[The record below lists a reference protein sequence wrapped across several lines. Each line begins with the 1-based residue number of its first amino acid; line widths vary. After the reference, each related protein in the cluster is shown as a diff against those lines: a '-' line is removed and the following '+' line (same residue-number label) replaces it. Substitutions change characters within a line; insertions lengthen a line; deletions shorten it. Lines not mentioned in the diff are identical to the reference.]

1 MSFTTDNYIYYI
13 CCIYYYSFIIIYLLI
28 FIYLNIYICIYI
40 YTVYTQYTYRYS
52 NVRVS
57 HKYMF
62 HSKFGSLH
70 VFGKRQ
76 SSGKACI
83 VSLST
88 RPGVKISLELL
99 HAVSSS
105 QLTHQDTDFFPVPTV
120 VKKWRGQY
128 ITFSHHG
135 YSNLVW
141 VLWVENVETLV
152 PFSSQLKFAGIYVPM
167 PSKKQK
173 IWTCRSM

>member
-1 MSFTTDNYIYYI
+1 MSFTTDNYILYI
-13 CCIYYYSFIIIYLLI
+13 CCIYYYLFIIIYLLI
-28 FIYLNIYICIYI
+28 FIYLNMYIYI

-52 NVRVS
+52 NVSVS

-128 ITFSHHG
+128 ITLSHHG

-141 VLWVENVETLV
+141 VLRVENVETLV
-152 PFSSQLKFAGIYVPM
+152 PFRSQLKFAGIYVPM

-173 IWTCRSM
+173 IWTCRPM

>member
-1 MSFTTDNYIYYI
+1 MSFITDNYIYYI

-120 VKKWRGQY
+120 VKK
-128 ITFSHHG
+128 
-135 YSNLVW
+135 
-141 VLWVENVETLV
+141 
-152 PFSSQLKFAGIYVPM
+152 
-167 PSKKQK
+167 
-173 IWTCRSM
+173 